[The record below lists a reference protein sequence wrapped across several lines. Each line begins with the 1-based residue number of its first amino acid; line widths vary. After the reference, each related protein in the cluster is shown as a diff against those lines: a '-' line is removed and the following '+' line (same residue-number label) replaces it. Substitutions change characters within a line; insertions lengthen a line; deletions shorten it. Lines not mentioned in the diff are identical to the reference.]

1 MFKEFKE
8 FAMRGNVVDMAVGIA
23 VGAAFGTIARSL
35 VDDVITPPLGLIL
48 GNLDFTQFFLLLKPG
63 EQAAPPYSTIEE
75 AKAAGAVTLNYGRF
89 IQTIIS
95 FLIVAFGVFWFV
107 KAINALK
114 RQEENVPPEAP
125 TNKNCPYCQSTIS
138 IKAVRCPACTSEL
151 EASV

>member
-8 FAMRGNVVDMAVGIA
+8 FAMRGNVIDMAIGIA

-35 VDDVITPPLGLIL
+35 VDDIITPPLGFLL
-48 GNLDFTQFFLLLKPG
+48 GNFDFTQFYILLKAGVETP
-63 EQAAPPYSTIEE
+63 PPYNTIDE
-75 AKAAGAVTLNYGRF
+75 ARAAGAITLNYGRF

-95 FLIVAFGVFWFV
+95 FLIIAFGVFWFV
-107 KAINALK
+107 KGVNSLR

-125 TNKNCPYCQSTIS
+125 TSKNCPYCQTTIS

-151 EASV
+151 EAEV